1 VKRSM
6 PYAILALAAVAVG
19 GTGILLFSYAF
30 RRGESFA
37 EGSSYRATEDGLRA
51 LALLAEAQGHSVARL
66 TEPSGLKT
74 SKGVFISVGA
84 HHAPAMGKGG

>member
-1 VKRSM
+1 MKRAL
-6 PYAILALAAVAVG
+6 PYAILVLAAAAVG

-51 LALLAEAQGHSVARL
+51 LALLMEAQGHSVERL
-66 TEPSGLKT
+66 TDPWSLRRK
-74 SKGVFISVGA
+74 KGVLFSLGA
-84 HHAPAMGKGG
+84 HHAPGVSKGG

>member
-1 VKRSM
+1 MRRSL
-6 PYAILALAAVAVG
+6 PYIILGLSAAAVA

-51 LALLAEAQGHSVARL
+51 LALLMESQGHAVARL
-66 TEPSGLKT
+66 ADPWGLKGM
-74 SKGVFISVGA
+74 KGVLVSSAA
-84 HHAPAMGKGG
+84 HHAPVAAKGG